1 MFTDGASVAKF
12 LWYTFFKVCLIS
24 FLKENNLNNSNT
36 NLISINNNH
45 FDNDDRYSIA
55 IAIQ

>member
-12 LWYTFFKVCLIS
+12 LWSTFFKVCLIS

-55 IAIQ
+55 IQ